1 MGVALASR
9 GDMDGAEEPFLQAV
23 AHDPSAKNFINL
35 ARLHQAKGRMPEA
48 KAAMAQA
55 QALQ

>member
-1 MGVALASR
+1 MALASR